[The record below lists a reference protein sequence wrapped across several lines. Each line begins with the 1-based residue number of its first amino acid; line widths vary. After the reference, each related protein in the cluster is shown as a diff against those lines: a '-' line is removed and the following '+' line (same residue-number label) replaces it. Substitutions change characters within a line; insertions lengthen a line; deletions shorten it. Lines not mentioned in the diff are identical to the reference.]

1 MLLSQRSIVPVWLLK
16 VSIPLLPVAHVV
28 SLPLMS
34 PATVGVEMVTCTV
47 SLLSAHTLLLTVH
60 IKLYTP
66 GCKLVTEVL
75 FNSTL
80 LMMVAVG
87 PDSCDHLP
95 LPLVGMLPANC
106 SVSCRHIVLSDPAAA
121 AVTAWYTVTT
131 AVSLYSAEHTPLCS
145 SERYH
150 VVVVTLV

>member
-1 MLLSQRSIVPVWLLK
+1 MLLSHLKMVPVWLLK
-16 VSIPLLPVAHVV
+16 VSVPVLPVAQVV
-28 SLPLMS
+28 SLPLIS
-34 PATVGVEMVTCTV
+34 PATVGVDIVTCTV
-47 SLLSAHTLLLTVH
+47 SLLSAHTPLLTVH

-95 LPLVGMLPANC
+95 LPLVGMLPASC

-121 AVTAWYTVTT
+121 VVTAWYTVTT
-131 AVSLYSAEHTPLCS
+131 AVSLYSAEHTPLCTMAL
-145 SERYH
+145 YH